1 MEKLKKAY
9 EAVEMLESLNLP
21 ISQEQLIAIAKLERE
36 YLREEVIPLFEQEL
50 KPLVEHMRNSFN
62 LEVSYNKTEGISI
75 NIIDKV
81 NEPKSLFPSENTK
94 TYRKKQYILR
104 VVFPDNHAVCEKH
117 VWETLMEVIRFAGP
131 KRVQSLGIRIMG
143 LNLVSDILHENER
156 YRVGQKEIEPGL
168 YVCTFSTT
176 DTKYEQIRFINRQL
190 NLGLRIEKV
199 ML

>member
-1 MEKLKKAY
+1 MEKLQKAY

-36 YLREEVIPLFEQEL
+36 YLREEVIPLLEQ
-50 KPLVEHMRNSFN
+50 KMIPLIMNLRNSFN
-62 LEVSYNKTEGISI
+62 LEVYYNKAEGISI

-81 NEPKSLFPSENTK
+81 KETNSLFPSEFAK
-94 TYRKKQYILR
+94 TSRKKQYIIR
-104 VVFPDNHAVCEKH
+104 VVFPDNHVVCEKH

-131 KRVQSLGIRIMG
+131 KMVKGLGIRIMG
-143 LNLVSDILHENER
+143 LNLVSDVLHENEK
-156 YRVGQKEIEPGL
+156 YRVAQKEVEPGL
-168 YVCTFSTT
+168 YVCTFSST

>member
-1 MEKLKKAY
+1 MEKLQKAY

-36 YLREEVIPLFEQEL
+36 YLREEVVPLLEQKMIPLIMNL
-50 KPLVEHMRNSFN
+50 RNSFN
-62 LEVSYNKTEGISI
+62 LEVYYNKAEGISI

-81 NEPKSLFPSENTK
+81 KETNSLFPSEFAK
-94 TYRKKQYILR
+94 TSRKKHYIIR
-104 VVFPDNHAVCEKH
+104 VVFPDNHVVCEKH

-131 KRVQSLGIRIMG
+131 KMVKGLGIRIMG
-143 LNLVSDILHENER
+143 LNLVSDVLHENEK
-156 YRVGQKEIEPGL
+156 YRVAQKEVEPGL
-168 YVCTFSTT
+168 YVCTFSST